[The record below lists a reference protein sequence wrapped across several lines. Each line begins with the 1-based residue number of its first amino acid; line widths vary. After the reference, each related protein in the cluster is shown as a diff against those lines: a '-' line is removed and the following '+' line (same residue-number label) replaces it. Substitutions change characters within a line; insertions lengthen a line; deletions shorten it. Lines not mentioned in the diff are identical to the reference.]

1 MASSYF
7 SWSNFSLICWSILE
21 YTKHMVMHL
30 YPHEHETK
38 ISYSL
43 FEYDRT
49 PNGKMLSQWHNLFW
63 VGLKKVA

>member
-1 MASSYF
+1 
-7 SWSNFSLICWSILE
+7 
-21 YTKHMVMHL
+21 MVMHL